1 MMSFIQYR
9 ILPLCIFVAS
19 CLGADAQSLRFDE
32 KRIASEPFESANVFD
47 VDRDGS
53 LDIFSGSFWYPGPE
67 FQSRRYVGP
76 IKRFNEYF
84 DDFSAIVMDVNQD
97 GREDVITGG
106 WFEGRLVWKE
116 NPGGNES
123 WKEHLI
129 AHCGNIES
137 TRAWDIDGDGTLEIV
152 PNTPGRPLVIYR
164 LRQEGGK
171 PVFDSIPILEK
182 HGHGLG
188 FGDIN
193 GDGRGDLVVA
203 EGWLASPAQPFKEPW
218 KFNDTFTFKQASV
231 PMIVVDVNS
240 DGRSDLIVGQGHDY
254 GLAWY
259 EQPPSGPSDK
269 NWKKHPIDSDNAQFH
284 TMEWED
290 IDQHAKPELI
300 TGKRYRAHDDN
311 DPGAHDPV
319 GLYYYKWTAEGFKK
333 NVIRYG
339 PLGTGKGTGI
349 YFSVRDLNGDGWKD
363 ITVAGKDGLTVF
375 FNKGFS
381 GH

>member
-1 MMSFIQYR
+1 VLTFE
-9 ILPLCIFVAS
+9 
-19 CLGADAQSLRFDE
+19 E
-32 KRIASEPFESANVFD
+32 KRIASESFESTNVFD
-47 VDRDGS
+47 IDGNGVM
-53 LDIFSGSFWYPGPE
+53 DIFSGSFWYPGPD
-67 FQSRRYVGP
+67 FQARRYVGP
-76 IKRFNEYF
+76 LKRFNEYF

-97 GREDVITGG
+97 GRDDVITGG

-116 NPGGNES
+116 NPGSNER
-123 WKEHLI
+123 WTEHLI
-129 AHCGNIES
+129 ARCGNIES

-164 LRQEGGK
+164 LRQEDGK
-171 PVFDSIPILEK
+171 PVFDSIPVLDK

-203 EGWLASPAQPFKEPW
+203 EGWLAAPAHPFDEPW
-218 KFNDTFTFKQASV
+218 KFNDSFLFKQASV
-231 PMIVVDVNS
+231 PIIVTDVNG
-240 DGRSDLIVGQGHDY
+240 DGKADLIVGQGHDY
-254 GLAWY
+254 GLSWFEHPAA
-259 EQPPSGPSDK
+259 GPMAKD
-269 NWKKHPIDSDNAQFH
+269 WKKHSIDPDNSQFH

-290 IDQHAKPELI
+290 IDKDGKAELI

-319 GLYYYKWTAEGFKK
+319 GLYYYKWTGKEFRK

-339 PLGTGKGTGI
+339 PFGTGKGTGI
-349 YFSVRDLNGDGWKD
+349 YFSVRDLDGDGWKD

-375 FNKGFS
+375 LNKGFS
-381 GH
+381 GR